1 MCVGEVM
8 LDGQQSFCYLYSED
22 LTNSDTVFGAV
33 RYSLT
38 DFKNGDFNA
47 LIPSI
52 VGETED
58 KGIASCSN
66 SAYESMM
73 NSEWKSAVDAG
84 QACLS
89 DVTVLS
95 SSSVNL
101 YETDA
106 DFAAKCQSDDI
117 KGCAIVDNAG
127 NDFTVG
133 GVIGKLTATNTD
145 EVTYTVV
152 DGVLIK
158 HIDRHITYTCEMVTV
173 IYTKVELKTSLG
185 TEITY
190 NDASS
195 RNVGQRYNT
204 LGQPVGKN
212 YRGIAVEKGRKT
224 LVK

>member
-1 MCVGEVM
+1 
-8 LDGQQSFCYLYSED
+8 
-22 LTNSDTVFGAV
+22 
-33 RYSLT
+33 
-38 DFKNGDFNA
+38 
-47 LIPSI
+47 
-52 VGETED
+52 
-58 KGIASCSN
+58 
-66 SAYESMM
+66 MM

-95 SSSVNL
+95 CSSVNL

-185 TEITY
+185 TTTRQAEMSGSDTTRWDSPSERTI
-190 NDASS
+190 AALPS
-195 RNVGQRYNT
+195 R
-204 LGQPVGKN
+204 
-212 YRGIAVEKGRKT
+212 KG
-224 LVK
+224 VKPW